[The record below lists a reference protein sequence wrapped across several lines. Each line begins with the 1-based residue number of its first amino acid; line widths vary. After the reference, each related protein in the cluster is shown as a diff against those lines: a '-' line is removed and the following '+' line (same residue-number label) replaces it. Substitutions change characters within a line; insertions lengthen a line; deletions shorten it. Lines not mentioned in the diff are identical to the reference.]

1 MLDFRRNVQKV
12 DCYQYEP
19 NKHETWWKSISG
31 KKTKVYTNMTEQHDP
46 YMYTIHCMHQH
57 EQCQWHIDEWS
68 LQGQGWMWLSLYQ
81 RPKTVENSGCKDE
94 FSLNR
99 KLWEST
105 HRIPGDSV
113 HNIRSFCLPHGV
125 LASYRY
131 TVAFTDCVHFELA
144 AGRTHGLRPGVS
156 HRHRCILIVFS
167 YEKNAYPKMNE
178 LLSIFNLTNISW
190 KNGKYR
196 NILQENSESKR
207 NYFFE
212 CG

>member
-19 NKHETWWKSISG
+19 NKHETWWKNISG

-46 YMYTIHCMHQH
+46 YRYTIHCMHQH

-81 RPKTVENSGCKDE
+81 RPKTVDIKTNLAWIVNFENQLTGYLAILC
-94 FSLNR
+94 
-99 KLWEST
+99 
-105 HRIPGDSV
+105 I
-113 HNIRSFCLPHGV
+113 ICSFCLAHDV

-144 AGRTHGLRPGVS
+144 AGRTHGPRPGVS
-156 HRHRCILIVFS
+156 HRLRCILIVFS
-167 YEKNAYPKMNE
+167 YEKNAYSKMNE
-178 LLSIFNLTNISW
+178 LLSIFKLTNISR
-190 KNGKYR
+190 KNGKYC

-207 NYFFE
+207 NYFFD